1 MRIIGGYLK
10 GKKILNPI
18 DKSTRP
24 LKDMVRESIFNII
37 EHSKITYCP
46 IKKDTNVLD
55 LYSGIGSFG
64 LECLSRGAK
73 QVYFFEK
80 YIPTL
85 NVLKKNIQALKCESK
100 CQIFEKDIE
109 KIEEVFQVTAVKFNL
124 VFLDPPF
131 LKKNLNTIID
141 KICNMKI
148 LSNNALIIIHRNK
161 NTHEK
166 YSENLE
172 VLRVE
177 KYGNSKII
185 FTKISDFFN

>member
-10 GKKILNPI
+10 GRKILNPI

-37 EHSKITYCP
+37 EHSKIAYCP
-46 IKKDTNVLD
+46 IKKGANVLD
-55 LYSGIGSFG
+55 LYSGVGSFG

-80 YIPTL
+80 HIPTL
-85 NVLKKNIQALKCESK
+85 NILKKNIQFLECENK

-109 KIEEVFQVTAVKFNL
+109 KIKEIVKFINIKFDL
-124 VFLDPPF
+124 VFFDPPF
-131 LKKNLNTIID
+131 LKKNISTIID
-141 KICNMKI
+141 KIYDMRI
-148 LSNNALIIIHRNK
+148 LNDGALIIIHRNK

-166 YSENLE
+166 YTEKLE
-172 VLRVE
+172 ELE
-177 KYGNSKII
+177 LKIYGNSKII
-185 FTKISDFFN
+185 FAQMSDLFN

>member
-10 GKKILNPI
+10 GRKILNPI

-24 LKDMVRESIFNII
+24 LKDIVRESIFNII
-37 EHSKITYCP
+37 EHSKITDCP

-85 NVLKKNIQALKCESK
+85 NILKKNIKFLECENK
-100 CQIFEKDIE
+100 CQIFERDIE
-109 KIEEVFQVTAVKFNL
+109 KIEEISKFINIKFDL
-124 VFLDPPF
+124 IFLDPPF
-131 LKKNLNTIID
+131 LKKNINKIID
-141 KICNMKI
+141 KIYDMKI
-148 LSNNALIIIHRNK
+148 LNDGALIIIHRNK
-161 NTHEK
+161 NTYEK
-166 YSENLE
+166 YSEKLE
-172 VLRVE
+172 ELRVE
-177 KYGNSKII
+177 KYGKSKII
-185 FTKISDFFN
+185 FAKISDLFN

>member
-1 MRIIGGYLK
+1 MRIIGGSLK
-10 GKKILNPI
+10 GRKILDPI

-24 LKDMVRESIFNII
+24 LKDIVRESIFNII
-37 EHSKITYCP
+37 EHSKIACCP
-46 IKKDTNVLD
+46 IKKNTNVLD
-55 LYSGIGSFG
+55 LYSGVGSFG

-85 NVLKKNIQALKCESK
+85 NILKKNIQALECEDK

-109 KIEEVFQVTAVKFNL
+109 MIEEVLKIKNIKFNL

-131 LKKNLNTIID
+131 LNKNINIIID
-141 KICNMKI
+141 KIYDMKI
-148 LSNNALIIIHRNK
+148 LNDNALIIIHRNT
-161 NTHEK
+161 NTEEK
-166 YSENLE
+166 YSKKLE
-172 VLRVE
+172 ELKVE

-185 FTKISDFFN
+185 FAKISNFFI

>member
-10 GKKILNPI
+10 GRKILNPI

-24 LKDMVRESIFNII
+24 LKDIVRESIFNII
-37 EHSKITYCP
+37 EHSKKAYCP
-46 IKKDTNVLD
+46 IKKNTNVLD

-85 NVLKKNIQALKCESK
+85 NILKKNIQFLKCENK

-109 KIEEVFQVTAVKFNL
+109 KIEEIAKFINIKFDL

-131 LKKNLNTIID
+131 KEKNINFFID
-141 KICNMKI
+141 NLSSKKI
-148 LSNNALIIIHRNK
+148 LSNKGIIIIHRNK
-161 NTHEK
+161 KIKEE
-166 YSENLE
+166 YSENLKI
-172 VLRVE
+172 LRIE
-177 KYGNSKII
+177 NYGISKII
-185 FTKISDFFN
+185 FAKIN

>member
-1 MRIIGGYLK
+1 MRIIGGNLK
-10 GKKILNPI
+10 GRKILDPI

-37 EHSKITYCP
+37 EHSKIAYCP
-46 IKKDTNVLD
+46 IQKNTNILD
-55 LYSGIGSFG
+55 LYSGVGSFG

-85 NVLKKNIQALKCESK
+85 KVLKKNIQLLGFESK
-100 CQIFEKDIE
+100 CQVIQNDVEKIE
-109 KIEEVFQVTAVKFNL
+109 KIFKNLKIKFNL

-131 LKKNLNTIID
+131 LKKNINLIID
-141 KICNMKI
+141 RIYDLKI
-148 LSNNALIIIHRNK
+148 LNNNAIIIIHRNK
-161 NTHEK
+161 NTDEK
-166 YSENLE
+166 FSEKLKE
-172 VLRVE
+172 IKVT

-185 FTKISDFFN
+185 FAKISDFFN

>member
-1 MRIIGGYLK
+1 MRIIAGYLK
-10 GKKILNPI
+10 GRKILDPI

-37 EHSKITYCP
+37 EHSKITDCP
-46 IKKDTNVLD
+46 ITKDTNVLD

-64 LECLSRGAK
+64 LECISRGVK

-85 NVLKKNIQALKCESK
+85 NILKKNIQALECEDK

-109 KIEEVFQVTAVKFNL
+109 NIEEVLKIKNIKFNL

-131 LKKNLNTIID
+131 LNKNINIIID
-141 KICNMKI
+141 KIYDMKI
-148 LSNNALIIIHRNK
+148 LSDNALIIIHRNK
-161 NTHEK
+161 NTEEK
-166 YSENLE
+166 YSKRLE
-172 VLRVE
+172 ELKVE
-177 KYGNSKII
+177 KYGKSKIV
-185 FTKISDFFN
+185 FAKISNFFI

>member
-1 MRIIGGYLK
+1 MRIITGYLK
-10 GKKILNPI
+10 GRKILDPI

-37 EHSKITYCP
+37 EHSKITDCP
-46 IKKDTNVLD
+46 ITKDTNVLD

-64 LECLSRGAK
+64 LECISRGVK

-85 NVLKKNIQALKCESK
+85 NILKKNIQALECEDK

-109 KIEEVFQVTAVKFNL
+109 MIEEVLKIKNIKFNL

-131 LKKNLNTIID
+131 LNKNINIIID
-141 KICNMKI
+141 KIYDMKI
-148 LSNNALIIIHRNK
+148 LNDNALIIIHRNK
-161 NTHEK
+161 NTEEK
-166 YSENLE
+166 YSKRLE
-172 VLRVE
+172 ELKVE
-177 KYGNSKII
+177 KYGKSKIV
-185 FTKISDFFN
+185 FAKISNFFI

>member
-1 MRIIGGYLK
+1 MRIIAGYLK
-10 GKKILNPI
+10 GRKILNPI

-24 LKDMVRESIFNII
+24 LKDRVRESIFNII
-37 EHSKITYCP
+37 EHSKITDCP

-55 LYSGIGSFG
+55 LYSGVGSFG

-85 NVLKKNIQALKCESK
+85 NILKKNIQALACDDK

-109 KIEEVFQVTAVKFNL
+109 KIEEVLKTKNTKFNL

-131 LKKNLNTIID
+131 LNKNINIIID
-141 KICNMKI
+141 KICDMKI
-148 LSNNALIIIHRNK
+148 LNDNALIIIHRNT
-161 NTHEK
+161 NTEEK
-166 YSENLE
+166 YSKKLE
-172 VLRVE
+172 ELKVE

-185 FTKISDFFN
+185 FAKISNFFI

>member
-1 MRIIGGYLK
+1 MRIIAGYLK
-10 GKKILNPI
+10 GRKILNPI

-24 LKDMVRESIFNII
+24 LKDRVRESIFNII
-37 EHSKITYCP
+37 EHSKITDCP

-55 LYSGIGSFG
+55 LYSGVGSFG

-85 NVLKKNIQALKCESK
+85 NILKKNIQALECEGK

-109 KIEEVFQVTAVKFNL
+109 KIEEVLKSKKIKFNL

-131 LKKNLNTIID
+131 LNKNINIIID
-141 KICNMKI
+141 KICDMKI
-148 LSNNALIIIHRNK
+148 LNDNALIIIHRNT
-161 NTHEK
+161 NTVEK
-166 YSENLE
+166 YSKKLE
-172 VLRVE
+172 ELKVE

-185 FTKISDFFN
+185 FAKISNFFI

>member
-1 MRIIGGYLK
+1 MRIIAGYLK
-10 GKKILNPI
+10 GRKILDPI

-37 EHSKITYCP
+37 EHSKITDCP
-46 IKKDTNVLD
+46 ITKDTNVLD

-64 LECLSRGAK
+64 LECISRGVK

-85 NVLKKNIQALKCESK
+85 NILKKNIQALECEDK

-109 KIEEVFQVTAVKFNL
+109 NIEEVLKIKDIKFNL

-131 LKKNLNTIID
+131 LNKNINIIID
-141 KICNMKI
+141 KIYDMKI
-148 LSNNALIIIHRNK
+148 LSDNALIIIHRNK
-161 NTHEK
+161 NTEEK
-166 YSENLE
+166 YSKRLE
-172 VLRVE
+172 ELKVE
-177 KYGNSKII
+177 KYGKSKIV
-185 FTKISDFFN
+185 FAKISNFFI

>member
-1 MRIIGGYLK
+1 MRIIAGYLK
-10 GKKILNPI
+10 GRKILNPI

-24 LKDMVRESIFNII
+24 LKDRVRESIFNII
-37 EHSKITYCP
+37 EHSKITDCP

-55 LYSGIGSFG
+55 LYSGVGSFG

-85 NVLKKNIQALKCESK
+85 NILKKNIQALACDDK

-109 KIEEVFQVTAVKFNL
+109 KIEEVLKSKKIKFNL

-131 LKKNLNTIID
+131 LNKNINIIID
-141 KICNMKI
+141 KICDMKI
-148 LSNNALIIIHRNK
+148 LNDNALIIIHRNT
-161 NTHEK
+161 NTEEK
-166 YSENLE
+166 YSKKLE
-172 VLRVE
+172 ELKVE

-185 FTKISDFFN
+185 FAKISNFFI

>member
-1 MRIIGGYLK
+1 MRIITGYLK
-10 GKKILNPI
+10 GRKILDPI

-37 EHSKITYCP
+37 EHSKITDCP
-46 IKKDTNVLD
+46 ITKDTNVLD

-64 LECLSRGAK
+64 LECISRGVK

-85 NVLKKNIQALKCESK
+85 NILKKNIQALECEDK

-109 KIEEVFQVTAVKFNL
+109 NIEEVLKIKNIKFNL

-131 LKKNLNTIID
+131 LNKNINIIID
-141 KICNMKI
+141 KIYDMKI
-148 LSNNALIIIHRNK
+148 LSDNALIIIHRNK
-161 NTHEK
+161 NTEEK
-166 YSENLE
+166 YSKRLE
-172 VLRVE
+172 ELKVE

-185 FTKISDFFN
+185 FAKISNFFI

>member
-1 MRIIGGYLK
+1 MRIIAGYLK
-10 GKKILNPI
+10 GRKILDPI

-37 EHSKITYCP
+37 EHSKITDCP
-46 IKKDTNVLD
+46 ITKDTNVLD

-64 LECLSRGAK
+64 LECISRGVK

-85 NVLKKNIQALKCESK
+85 NILKKNIQALECEDK

-109 KIEEVFQVTAVKFNL
+109 MIEEVLKIKNIKFNL

-131 LKKNLNTIID
+131 LNKNINIIID
-141 KICNMKI
+141 KIYDMKI
-148 LSNNALIIIHRNK
+148 LSDNALIIIHRNK
-161 NTHEK
+161 NTEEK
-166 YSENLE
+166 YSKRLE
-172 VLRVE
+172 ELKVE
-177 KYGNSKII
+177 KYGKSKIV
-185 FTKISDFFN
+185 FAKISNFFI

>member
-1 MRIIGGYLK
+1 MRIIAGYLK
-10 GKKILNPI
+10 GRKILNPI

-24 LKDMVRESIFNII
+24 LKDRVRESIFNII
-37 EHSKITYCP
+37 EHSKITDCP

-55 LYSGIGSFG
+55 LYSGVGSFG

-85 NVLKKNIQALKCESK
+85 NILKKNIQALECEGK

-109 KIEEVFQVTAVKFNL
+109 KIEEVLKSKKIKFNL

-131 LKKNLNTIID
+131 LNKNINIIID
-141 KICNMKI
+141 KICDMKI
-148 LSNNALIIIHRNK
+148 LNDNALIIIHRNT
-161 NTHEK
+161 NTEEK
-166 YSENLE
+166 YSKKLE
-172 VLRVE
+172 ELKVE

-185 FTKISDFFN
+185 FAKISNFFI

>member
-1 MRIIGGYLK
+1 MRIIAGYLK
-10 GKKILNPI
+10 GRKILDPI

-37 EHSKITYCP
+37 EHSKITDCP
-46 IKKDTNVLD
+46 ITKDTNVLD

-64 LECLSRGAK
+64 LECISRGVK

-85 NVLKKNIQALKCESK
+85 NILKKNIQTLECEDK

-109 KIEEVFQVTAVKFNL
+109 NIEEVLKIKNIKFNL

-131 LKKNLNTIID
+131 LNKNINIIID
-141 KICNMKI
+141 KIYDMKI
-148 LSNNALIIIHRNK
+148 LSDNALIIIHRNK
-161 NTHEK
+161 NTEEK
-166 YSENLE
+166 YSKRLE
-172 VLRVE
+172 ELKVE
-177 KYGNSKII
+177 KYGKSKIV
-185 FTKISDFFN
+185 FAKISNFFI

>member
-85 NVLKKNIQALKCESK
+85 NVLKKNVEALKCESK
-100 CQIFEKDIE
+100 CKIFEKDIE

>member
-1 MRIIGGYLK
+1 MRIIAGYLK
-10 GKKILNPI
+10 GRKILNPI

-37 EHSKITYCP
+37 EHSKITDCP

-85 NVLKKNIQALKCESK
+85 NILKKNIQALECEGK

-109 KIEEVFQVTAVKFNL
+109 KIEEVLKSKKIKFNL

-131 LKKNLNTIID
+131 LNKNINIIID
-141 KICNMKI
+141 KICDMKI
-148 LSNNALIIIHRNK
+148 LNDNALIIIHRNT
-161 NTHEK
+161 NTEEK
-166 YSENLE
+166 YSKKLE
-172 VLRVE
+172 ELKVE

-185 FTKISDFFN
+185 FAKISNFFI

>member
-1 MRIIGGYLK
+1 MRIITGYLK
-10 GKKILNPI
+10 GRKILDPI

-37 EHSKITYCP
+37 EHSKITDCP
-46 IKKDTNVLD
+46 ITKDTNVLD

-64 LECLSRGAK
+64 LECISRGVK

-85 NVLKKNIQALKCESK
+85 NILKKNIQALECEDK

-109 KIEEVFQVTAVKFNL
+109 MIEEVLKIKNIKFNL

-131 LKKNLNTIID
+131 LNKNINIIID
-141 KICNMKI
+141 KIYDMKI
-148 LSNNALIIIHRNK
+148 LSDNALIIIHRNK
-161 NTHEK
+161 NTEEK
-166 YSENLE
+166 YSKRLE
-172 VLRVE
+172 ELKVE
-177 KYGNSKII
+177 KYGKSKIV
-185 FTKISDFFN
+185 FAKISNFFI